1 MNCKGLIILIFS
13 VFGMN
18 SQFMANE
25 GHYEDLYEK
34 ANEVYKAGNYDSA
47 KVLYSEIIQNGMVSS
62 ELFYNLGNTF
72 YKKGN
77 IPEAILFFERAH
89 RLSPNDEDI
98 KYNLEITNTYITDK
112 ITPLENV
119 FFTKWWESI
128 TYAFSVT
135 TWSVLFIL
143 LLFAA
148 AALFTLFGV
157 SNNRKVKQLGLLGGG
172 FVLGASIV
180 VILLT
185 NSAFNKLNLN
195 QAIVFSPTVNIKS
208 EPGLSA
214 MDQFVIHEGL
224 KVEIIDTDGDWTRIR
239 LSDGNSGWLQSQ
251 SIEKI

>member
-98 KYNLEITNTYITDK
+98 KYN
-112 ITPLENV
+112 
-119 FFTKWWESI
+119 
-128 TYAFSVT
+128 
-135 TWSVLFIL
+135 
-143 LLFAA
+143 
-148 AALFTLFGV
+148 
-157 SNNRKVKQLGLLGGG
+157 
-172 FVLGASIV
+172 
-180 VILLT
+180 
-185 NSAFNKLNLN
+185 
-195 QAIVFSPTVNIKS
+195 
-208 EPGLSA
+208 
-214 MDQFVIHEGL
+214 
-224 KVEIIDTDGDWTRIR
+224 
-239 LSDGNSGWLQSQ
+239 
-251 SIEKI
+251 